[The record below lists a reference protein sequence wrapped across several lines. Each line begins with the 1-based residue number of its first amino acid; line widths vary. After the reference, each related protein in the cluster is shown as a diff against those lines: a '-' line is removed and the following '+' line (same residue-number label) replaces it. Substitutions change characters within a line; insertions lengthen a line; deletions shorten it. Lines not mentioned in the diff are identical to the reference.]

1 VDKINK
7 NGGRAILCR
16 AEDYEPDVRI
26 DCYLSYEMMEHLHN
40 PALFLHR
47 LAKADKGD
55 YMIVTV
61 PYLSESRVGLRNSLA
76 GKENITAENE
86 HIFELNPLDWEKI
99 ALHAGWRVIEKE
111 IYLQYPEN
119 IPFLSR
125 WLRKIWKQEDFEG
138 FLGLML
144 KRDTTVTDRYLSWE
158 E

>member
-1 VDKINK
+1 
-7 NGGRAILCR
+7 
-16 AEDYEPDVRI
+16 
-26 DCYLSYEMMEHLHN
+26 
-40 PALFLHR
+40 
-47 LAKADKGD
+47 
-55 YMIVTV
+55 MIVTV